1 MRIKGF
7 HACTRFTCLKNS
19 HGCDLLKMC
28 LHIQNRHCFRLFS
41 FSLDSIYN
49 SPPLSHFCSP
59 WTHLFMFTI
68 TTFLFWQ
75 MRIILRII
83 KARTKKKFDRR
94 FCYLVLIYTIC
105 FQLGTHGATRL
116 VAGKFSEQNVVLEN
130 DDLSNLSNCW
140 FEACCFLEFLI
151 KYRFVPV
158 QFPVIFLFGLLGNP
172 PARICSW
179 RTKFPASPSS
189 FPQHRK
195 TARRYVRELPWRQS
209 LFLDNSEHRRANF
222 RLSLIN
228 SEQSHKQMPV

>member
-28 LHIQNRHCFRLFS
+28 LHIQNCFRLFS

-75 MRIILRII
+75 IRIILRIV

-140 FEACCFLEFLI
+140 FEACCFLEVSDKI
-151 KYRFVPV
+151 
-158 QFPVIFLFGLLGNP
+158 Q
-172 PARICSW
+172 ICSCPISCH
-179 RTKFPASPSS
+179 FPFWVA
-189 FPQHRK
+189 RK
-195 TARRYVRELPWRQS
+195 PTCQDL
-209 LFLDNSEHRRANF
+209 
-222 RLSLIN
+222 
-228 SEQSHKQMPV
+228 